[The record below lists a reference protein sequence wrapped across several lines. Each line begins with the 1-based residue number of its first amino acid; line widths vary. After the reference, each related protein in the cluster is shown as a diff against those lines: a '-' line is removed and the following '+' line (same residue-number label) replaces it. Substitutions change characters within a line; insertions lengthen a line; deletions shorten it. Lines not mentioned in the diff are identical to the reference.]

1 MQKILV
7 VRKCKHELYVSQG
20 CRFEELE
27 LRILLAAALLE
38 AKRLSRNASKICKV
52 TGAICPQSTRAA
64 NTSIA
69 MRFYTLHASARVCC
83 EQPGFGP
90 GLNN

>member
-64 NTSIA
+64 KYFRRHDI
-69 MRFYTLHASARVCC
+69 LHPACLST
-83 EQPGFGP
+83 
-90 GLNN
+90 GLL